1 MKHYP
6 LKQKPWK
13 ISNYIHLLDFTL
25 SKELREN
32 ISKQLADYIKRLD
45 KHYSLE
51 SETTL
56 QHPYEQFYE
65 SKK

>member
-6 LKQKPWK
+6 LKQKPGK
-13 ISNYIHLLDFTL
+13 ILNYIHLVDFKL

-32 ISKQLADYIKRLD
+32 ISKQLADYIKKPD
-45 KHYSLE
+45 EHYSLE

-56 QHPYEQFYE
+56 QHPYE
-65 SKK
+65 